1 SRRLLRN
8 RKNDDVATL
17 LPILLESF
25 CGQAL
30 ASCHPL
36 NVLVGDALPLLPA
49 RVENG
54 GLKSGAARGIWIALG
69 SDIEPSFLRTLH
81 HSDQRGR
88 ILESHTRD
96 VDDVQRGAR
105 CGRRRDYFFD
115 SYEAGRRL
123 LQSRVP

>member
-1 SRRLLRN
+1 MHLCARDRHAVARDHHDGIHNRRSRRLLRN

-30 ASCHPL
+30 ARCHPL
-36 NVLVGDALPLLPA
+36 NVLVGGALRLLPA

-69 SDIEPSFLRTLH
+69 SDIETSIWRTLH
-81 HSDQRGR
+81 
-88 ILESHTRD
+88 
-96 VDDVQRGAR
+96 
-105 CGRRRDYFFD
+105 
-115 SYEAGRRL
+115 
-123 LQSRVP
+123 